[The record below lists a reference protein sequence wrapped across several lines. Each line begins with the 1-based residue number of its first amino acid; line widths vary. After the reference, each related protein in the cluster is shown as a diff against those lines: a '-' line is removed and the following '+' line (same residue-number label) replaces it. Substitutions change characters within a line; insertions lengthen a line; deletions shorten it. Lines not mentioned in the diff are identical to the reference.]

1 MARRSIFDDAFNE
14 LRGEFK
20 QSRKSDFLT
29 DIQGQLEEDEQIYEI
44 VRKRRSVA
52 KYLAVSFDRAL
63 NDSEFS
69 YSDFDLALVAL
80 DAVSGGLG
88 ITKPVNQMRALRWN
102 SDARDLKTVLIYL
115 GRLNPQIRPYSFLIL
130 PFPKPPI
137 GKRITGTIHMS

>member
-1 MARRSIFDDAFNE
+1 MSFAVN
-14 LRGEFK
+14 FK
-20 QSRKSDFLT
+20 RSRKSDFLT

-102 SDARDLKTVLIYL
+102 SDARGSKNGTYLPRSSKPADPTVQLFDPAFSKATNWQADLGDLP
-115 GRLNPQIRPYSFLIL
+115 LNFHPA
-130 PFPKPPI
+130 
-137 GKRITGTIHMS
+137 